1 MPMPSAYETRSEAFF
16 RLYEG
21 ETPQEIQTLL
31 TRWIPKGS
39 RVLELGCGSG
49 RDARFMSGLDAIV
62 EATDGSG
69 PLLKLAEARA
79 QALLGAE
86 SPSFS
91 LLCLPPDKA
100 SEDALFARLPR
111 FDAVYTCGVL
121 QHLSDHE
128 LYEAACFMERAVTDK
143 GTLIVV
149 VPLDHKGDPDRK
161 TFLRDSL
168 DYATLFERMGFRL
181 ASQEIRDG
189 VGSPGHECRW
199 ASCVF
204 LRDSQSEL
212 SNRRFRH
219 ILEKDAKTS
228 TYKLALLRALC
239 DINRTMPR
247 SVRFD
252 NGKALVPLGLIA
264 ERWIRDYWQL
274 ASGPRMPRQIHQNRE
289 LGFGTALERTMT
301 ICHSQYGVFESL
313 MRNEAR
319 SKDQTSLLQ
328 QLFDDVVT
336 TALKG
341 PIHYI
346 QDDGR
351 NPVFTYVATHT
362 GRRPPF
368 TGRGSIIERYGLLAF
383 PAELWLELNR
393 IAPWLED
400 SLILE
405 WARLSARFESLCS
418 GEHVLTQ
425 ADIVVRLLP
434 PESARDTDFAA
445 SAYKA
450 AISRGSLRS
459 VWSGTPLKAQTLA
472 VDHMLPWA
480 RFHCNDLWN
489 LMPADRVENG
499 RKSDAIPSADI
510 LHDSRDRIFSNW
522 ALLSSLAP
530 TRFASEA
537 EIALTRTPLPKLH
550 WETPLFDAFL
560 ETADMAA
567 RQLQSARWP

>member
-1 MPMPSAYETRSEAFF
+1 
-16 RLYEG
+16 
-21 ETPQEIQTLL
+21 
-31 TRWIPKGS
+31 
-39 RVLELGCGSG
+39 
-49 RDARFMSGLDAIV
+49 
-62 EATDGSG
+62 
-69 PLLKLAEARA
+69 
-79 QALLGAE
+79 
-86 SPSFS
+86 
-91 LLCLPPDKA
+91 
-100 SEDALFARLPR
+100 
-111 FDAVYTCGVL
+111 
-121 QHLSDHE
+121 
-128 LYEAACFMERAVTDK
+128 
-143 GTLIVV
+143 
-149 VPLDHKGDPDRK
+149 
-161 TFLRDSL
+161 
-168 DYATLFERMGFRL
+168 
-181 ASQEIRDG
+181 
-189 VGSPGHECRW
+189 
-199 ASCVF
+199 
-204 LRDSQSEL
+204 
-212 SNRRFRH
+212 
-219 ILEKDAKTS
+219 
-228 TYKLALLRALC
+228 
-239 DINRTMPR
+239 MPR

-252 NGKALVPLGLIA
+252 NGKALVPLCLIA

-301 ICHSQYGVFESL
+301 KCHSQYGVFESL

-328 QLFDDVVT
+328 LLFDDVVT

-351 NPVFTYVATHT
+351 NPVFTYVATHA

-418 GEHVLTQ
+418 AEHALTQ
-425 ADIVVRLLP
+425 ADIIVRLLP

-445 SAYKA
+445 SAYKS

-459 VWSGTPLKAQTLA
+459 IWSGTPLKAQTLA

-480 RFHCNDLWN
+480 CF
-489 LMPADRVENG
+489 
-499 RKSDAIPSADI
+499 

-530 TRFASEA
+530 TRCASEA

-550 WETPLFDAFL
+550 WEPPLFDALL

>member
-189 VGSPGHECRW
+189 VGSPGH
-199 ASCVF
+199 
-204 LRDSQSEL
+204 
-212 SNRRFRH
+212 
-219 ILEKDAKTS
+219 
-228 TYKLALLRALC
+228 
-239 DINRTMPR
+239 
-247 SVRFD
+247 
-252 NGKALVPLGLIA
+252 IA

-301 ICHSQYGVFESL
+301 KCHSQYGVFESL

-405 WARLSARFESLCS
+405 WARLSARFESLYS

-480 RFHCNDLWN
+480 HFHCNDLWN

-550 WETPLFDAFL
+550 WETPLFDALL

>member
-1 MPMPSAYETRSEAFF
+1 
-16 RLYEG
+16 
-21 ETPQEIQTLL
+21 
-31 TRWIPKGS
+31 
-39 RVLELGCGSG
+39 
-49 RDARFMSGLDAIV
+49 
-62 EATDGSG
+62 
-69 PLLKLAEARA
+69 
-79 QALLGAE
+79 
-86 SPSFS
+86 
-91 LLCLPPDKA
+91 
-100 SEDALFARLPR
+100 
-111 FDAVYTCGVL
+111 
-121 QHLSDHE
+121 
-128 LYEAACFMERAVTDK
+128 
-143 GTLIVV
+143 
-149 VPLDHKGDPDRK
+149 
-161 TFLRDSL
+161 
-168 DYATLFERMGFRL
+168 
-181 ASQEIRDG
+181 
-189 VGSPGHECRW
+189 
-199 ASCVF
+199 
-204 LRDSQSEL
+204 
-212 SNRRFRH
+212 
-219 ILEKDAKTS
+219 
-228 TYKLALLRALC
+228 
-239 DINRTMPR
+239 MPR

-252 NGKALVPLGLIA
+252 NGKVLVPLGLIA

-301 ICHSQYGVFESL
+301 KCHSQYDVFESL

-328 QLFDDVVT
+328 LLFDDVVT

-351 NPVFTYVATHT
+351 NPVFTYVATHA

-418 GEHVLTQ
+418 AEHALTQ
-425 ADIVVRLLP
+425 ANIIVRLLP

-459 VWSGTPLKAQTLA
+459 IWSGTPLKAQTLA

-480 RFHCNDLWN
+480 CFHCNDLWN

-550 WETPLFDAFL
+550 WETPLFDALL
-560 ETADMAA
+560 ETADLAA

>member
-49 RDARFMSGLDAIV
+49 RDARFMSGLGAIV

-91 LLCLPPDKA
+91 LLCLPPDKG

-301 ICHSQYGVFESL
+301 KCHSQYGVFESL

-351 NPVFTYVATHT
+351 NPVFTYVATHA

-405 WARLSARFESLCS
+405 WARLSARFESC
-418 GEHVLTQ
+418 
-425 ADIVVRLLP
+425 
-434 PESARDTDFAA
+434 AA
-445 SAYKA
+445 LS
-450 AISRGSLRS
+450 
-459 VWSGTPLKAQTLA
+459 TPLRRPTSSCAFCRRSPPATRTL
-472 VDHMLPWA
+472 PQ
-480 RFHCNDLWN
+480 
-489 LMPADRVENG
+489 
-499 RKSDAIPSADI
+499 
-510 LHDSRDRIFSNW
+510 
-522 ALLSSLAP
+522 AP
-530 TRFASEA
+530 TR
-537 EIALTRTPLPKLH
+537 
-550 WETPLFDAFL
+550 
-560 ETADMAA
+560 
-567 RQLQSARWP
+567 LQSAEAPFGASGAERRSRRRRWPSTTCCPGPAFTATTSGTSCPPTAWKTEESRTPFRPPTFCMTRATEYSRTGPCSPRSLPPASPVKLK